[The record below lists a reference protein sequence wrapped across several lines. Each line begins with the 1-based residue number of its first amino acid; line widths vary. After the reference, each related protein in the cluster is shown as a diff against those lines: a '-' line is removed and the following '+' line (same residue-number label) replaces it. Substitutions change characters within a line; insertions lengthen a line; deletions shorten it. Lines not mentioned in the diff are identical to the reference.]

1 MTTVIKN
8 FLMDTSS
15 YTRVILTQFLSRLEN
30 LIARKNPS
38 QKNEENDQ
46 DIFQIKDLP
55 QLVLEVI
62 VLS

>member
-15 YTRVILTQFLSRLEN
+15 YTRVNLNRLEN
-30 LIARKNPS
+30 PIARKNPL
-38 QKNEENDQ
+38 QKNEEYDQ
-46 DIFQIKDLP
+46 DLP